1 MNKNKKKKEK
11 VFPPENAF
19 ELTKEE
25 KELIGNPDD
34 YNPVSENKKK
44 QILRTSQKAA
54 QDKRVNL
61 RISSK
66 LLEDIKV
73 ESERQGIN
81 YQAFIKSILHQY
93 MDSGTVIIKLQKHW
107 WEFDGKETY
116 SVSVDFGR
124 GIMFQDQNKEE
135 RLLDYI
141 KIQGISALKSKM
153 PKINLKEIEENIL

>member
-1 MNKNKKKKEK
+1 MKKRKIKEREFPTKK
-11 VFPPENAF
+11 AF

-25 KELIGNPDD
+25 KDLIGNPDD
-34 YNPVSENKKK
+34 YKPVSKEKKK
-44 QILRTSQKAA
+44 QILKATQKAA
-54 QDKRVNL
+54 QDKRINL

-66 LLEDIKV
+66 LLDNIKD
-73 ESERQGIN
+73 EAERQGIN

-107 WEFDGKETY
+107 WEFDGNETF

-135 RLLDYI
+135 KVLDYI
-141 KIQGISALKSKM
+141 KSQGIHALKSKM
-153 PKINLKEIEENIL
+153 PKIRLRGDENNKI